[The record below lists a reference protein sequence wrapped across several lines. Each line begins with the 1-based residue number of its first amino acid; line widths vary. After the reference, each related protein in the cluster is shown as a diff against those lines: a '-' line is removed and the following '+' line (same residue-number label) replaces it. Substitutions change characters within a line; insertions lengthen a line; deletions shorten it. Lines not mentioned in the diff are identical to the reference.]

1 MLGSAVDQH
10 AQQTASLRLAEP
22 VAALSLATDLGMG
35 QPMES
40 VLLSAVLGVR
50 LASLFGVSDSEL
62 SEVYYVALLRFVGCN
77 ADAHV
82 AAETFGDELVA
93 REHFAQADFGRP
105 TSVLATLMRHLGADQ
120 PPARRVL
127 TLLTAFANMPRLYGT
142 ALAHCEVGQLLAD
155 RLGFERGIHEA
166 LYQIFERWD
175 GKGMPKRLR
184 GEGIAF
190 SARVVPLAQDAV
202 VYHRLGGPAAAVAM
216 VRQRAG
222 GAYDPALAER
232 FCLNASQLM
241 AGFGVDSA
249 WDAALA
255 TEPGVQ
261 RRISDAQLDT
271 TLRAMADFVDLKS
284 TSTLGHSSGV
294 AELAEAAARRYPLP
308 ASDIIDVRR
317 AALVHDLGR
326 TGVSAA
332 VWEKRGPLAEGD
344 WERVRLH
351 PYLTERIL
359 ARCPSL
365 IAVGRLAGLHH
376 ERLDGSGYFRA
387 ATSTQ
392 LSPAARLLAAADVY
406 HALTEPRPHRPAR
419 SPEQAAQVLRE
430 YSANR
435 RLDPTA
441 VDAVLFA
448 AGHQS
453 SEGSRRRE
461 YPGGLTAREVDVL
474 RLVARGRSD
483 RQIGAQLVVS
493 ERTAHHHVEHIY
505 DKLGVSTR
513 AAAAFFAMQHDL
525 VSVEPAEMG

>member
-1 MLGSAVDQH
+1 M
-10 AQQTASLRLAEP
+10 
-22 VAALSLATDLGMG
+22 
-35 QPMES
+35 
-40 VLLSAVLGVR
+40 
-50 LASLFGVSDSEL
+50 
-62 SEVYYVALLRFVGCN
+62 
-77 ADAHV
+77 
-82 AAETFGDELVA
+82 
-93 REHFAQADFGRP
+93 P
-105 TSVLATLMRHLGADQ
+105 T
-120 PPARRVL
+120 
-127 TLLTAFANMPRLYGT
+127 
-142 ALAHCEVGQLLAD
+142 
-155 RLGFERGIHEA
+155 
-166 LYQIFERWD
+166 
-175 GKGMPKRLR
+175 RLR

-202 VYHRLGGPAAAVAM
+202 VYHRLGGPDAAVAM

-255 TEPGVQ
+255 SEPGVQ
-261 RRISDAQLDT
+261 RRISDVQLDT

-326 TGVSAA
+326 TGVSAG
-332 VWEKRGPLAEGD
+332 VWEKHGPLAEGD

-365 IAVGRLAGLHH
+365 VALGRLAGLHH

-387 ATSTQ
+387 ASATQ

-419 SPEQAAQVLRE
+419 TPEQAAQVLRE
-430 YSANR
+430 YGAKQNLTPR
-435 RLDPTA
+435 RSTQCSLQRGTRAQNVASVASIP
-441 VDAVLFA
+441 V
-448 AGHQS
+448 
-453 SEGSRRRE
+453 GSRRAKSMSCGWWRADV
-461 YPGGLTAREVDVL
+461 PTARSAPSWWCLNAPRITTSNTSTTSWVSRPE
-474 RLVARGRSD
+474 RRRRSLPCSMISS
-483 RQIGAQLVVS
+483 RSSQQ
-493 ERTAHHHVEHIY
+493 
-505 DKLGVSTR
+505 KW
-513 AAAAFFAMQHDL
+513 
-525 VSVEPAEMG
+525 AE